1 MLRFHLATLVV
12 DDYDDAIAF
21 FVGTL
26 DFFLTE
32 DTDLGGGK
40 RWVVVRPDPFGTGI
54 LLAKADGDRQAAAV
68 GAQAGGRV
76 SFFLYTDDVER
87 DVAAWAARGVRFID
101 AIRAEEYGKVTVFLD
116 LYGNPWDLIE
126 PPTGTGS

>member
-1 MLRFHLATLVV
+1 MLRFHLATIVV

-26 DFFLTE
+26 DFCLTE

-40 RWVVVRPDPFGTGI
+40 RWVVVRPDPSGTGI

-87 DVAAWAARGVRFID
+87 DVAAWTARGVRFIET
-101 AIRAEEYGKVTVFLD
+101 IRSEEYGKVTVFLD

-126 PPTGTGS
+126 PPTGMGS